1 MNGKTRPV
9 KTREKSKPRIE
20 YAGKN
25 IFSNF
30 WVKIGFSR
38 EELGALRQ
46 ISRLF
51 ENRKHQTAGYTA
63 MMVLGTALMHWDKL
77 EPLVFADQKYA
88 EDEGFAHMECFRAKT
103 IARKFKLPGARR
115 ALPF

>member
-1 MNGKTRPV
+1 MNGKKLPV
-9 KTREKSKPRIE
+9 KATANSRPRIE

-25 IFSNF
+25 IVSNF

-46 ISRLF
+46 ITRLF
-51 ENRKHQTAGYTA
+51 ENRKHQTVGNCA
-63 MMVLGTALMHWDKL
+63 MMVLETALMHWDKL

-88 EDEGFAHMECFRAKT
+88 KDEGFKHLEFFRAKT
-103 IARKFKLPGARR
+103 IAIKFNLHGARR